1 MNPRDHALFRNYPLN
16 GNALVS
22 VGSVPTPYHIYDGY
36 GVFIG
41 GTADL
46 AAVQTLLRGEQ
57 VLPLTTEAGR
67 ALMGIWICDFVEASL
82 SPHHELQFS
91 IFVTRNPSSPPLL
104 AHPIGLL
111 SAMLTRPDLQML
123 CHGLWN
129 NTPQVVAYNR
139 ELLSLNARL
148 TASHLEQTGGTVK
161 FSFSDTETGHSLLD
175 GQLAL
180 PQRTPSAITRALMTQ
195 MGFFRAL
202 RVARQPAVHMQVVN
216 PLGVNLTHNAV
227 ADAYTSNATNHIR
240 EYTAATDRLSIGA
253 SVYRE
258 LDFEPQIIQFMTG
271 FKFVYL
277 NPR

>member
-1 MNPRDHALFRNYPLN
+1 MNPHDHALFRNYPRN
-16 GNALVS
+16 GSAILS

-41 GTADL
+41 GTAAL
-46 AAVQTLLRGEQ
+46 APVQALLQGEQ
-57 VLPLTTEAGR
+57 VQPLTTEAGR
-67 ALMGIWICDFVEASL
+67 ALLGIWICDFVQASL
-82 SPHHELQFS
+82 DPHHELQFS
-91 IFVTRNPSSPPLL
+91 IFVTRTSSPPVL
-104 AHPIGLL
+104 AHPVGLL

-148 TASHLEQTGGTVK
+148 TTSHISQTDGTVK

-180 PQRTPSAITRALMTQ
+180 PQRTPFAVTRALMAQ
-195 MGFFRAL
+195 MGFFRAIQI
-202 RVARQPAVHMQVVN
+202 ARKPSVHMQVVN
-216 PLGVNLTHNAV
+216 PLGVQLTRNAV

-240 EYTAATDRLSIGA
+240 EYDAATDRLSIRA
-253 SVYRE
+253 EVYSK
-258 LDFEPQIIQFMTG
+258 LDFTPQIIQFMTG